1 MIIIIL
7 RIIVVNNIL
16 IIWYETD
23 NGKMHYDL
31 C

>member
-23 NGKMHYDL
+23 NGKMHCDL